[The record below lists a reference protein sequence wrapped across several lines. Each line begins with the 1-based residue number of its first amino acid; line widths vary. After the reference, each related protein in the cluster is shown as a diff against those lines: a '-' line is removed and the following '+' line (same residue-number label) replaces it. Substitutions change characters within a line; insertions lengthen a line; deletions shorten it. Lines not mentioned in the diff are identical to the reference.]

1 MPVCRVG
8 HDAKR
13 GKGQITCG
21 GGPSGNMGF
30 RIGGEGTRFEMQ
42 GAPFGKACHRKID
55 TGYVGD
61 CRAAERA
68 GKPLRPN
75 RITIIACAVLGDN
88 RTGDKLCPRGE
99 TRDQAARDAKT
110 DDGGSLVREGGV
122 KSPREPRD
130 IAAPRQREYSRS
142 GGNPRFRL
150 KARNGD
156 DRRAVYIP
164 MRTGCR
170 LPSFRLR

>member
-1 MPVCRVG
+1 VRQLPVRRVG
-8 HDAKR
+8 YDAKR

-30 RIGGEGTRFEMQ
+30 RIGGERTRFEMQ

-61 CRAAERA
+61 CRAAEGD
-68 GKPLRPN
+68 GKPFRPN
-75 RITIIACAVLGDN
+75 RVAVIACAGLVDN

-99 TRDQAARDAKT
+99 TRRQTARNAKT
-110 DDGGSLVREGGV
+110 DDGGSLVREGGF
-122 KSPREPRD
+122 KAPRETRD
-130 IAAPRQREYSRS
+130 IAATRQGEYSRT

-150 KARNGD
+150 EPSNGD
-156 DRRAVYIP
+156 D
-164 MRTGCR
+164 
-170 LPSFRLR
+170 